1 MLGPFK
7 ELKPSD
13 SDRLCCPR
21 NRSFATTTTPTTTSI
36 GRTSVDAHPWA
47 EPPKSCPRRLFGCHL
62 DHRGSVRST
71 SMYASGGI
79 MHMNAVD
86 WRGLGFAQSGV
97 LHSKVEI
104 STAPVISAGRS
115 SPPNLCPPPAMD
127 AFRDIPEFFEP
138 GLASFRELGPPDLCH
153 VVKTTGR
160 AGQRDTLAGLQ
171 RAHHG
176 SFALGPTG
184 QSITSSAHPKLIS
197 RVSNCDSCYNA
208 FSRLDVRVDVK
219 IPGGVQA
226 YCIDLR
232 GDRHEA
238 TPAIWQET
246 YLSALL
252 RAIHYADDPNY
263 RLAGYRKLDPITTPE
278 GEVTVGWQLGSDPE
292 IQVASP
298 VSNHLTSGIL
308 KYFGAAGRYAPA
320 VNFFERMYV
329 REPEVASLLATSY
342 IGMIPDEEIKA
353 LQTLS
358 AALASSRPDPRASI
372 STPPSYTLLHVQC
385 DLVRSKGKKDW
396 AVALARQAVNVAPSE
411 FLTWAKL
418 TECYIENGQYESAL
432 LTLNSCPMF
441 TYNERDLHRMPTPAR
456 THLPVREFIKDSGI
470 LDEDSADIALL
481 RLPAPSLRGTFAK
494 AYALLTRLASEVGW
508 DELLRKRSAVF
519 VMEEEYR
526 SVKMRNAEQNGEPII
541 HEDGTITHGRPADDN
556 ASTRGMRR
564 SPSPGALS
572 NLSTDEVEF
581 AVPTIKVTHEEDE
594 SQANGVPTIKVS
606 EHNDEGAGEEK
617 EASGF
622 SGAAEGLEKPV
633 SITVSTEEAE
643 HKENGALNEP
653 GSVPPKPDETMSFS
667 TKRLCERWLDNLF
680 MVLYETQRVAYKKT
694 GTEWEILG
702 DLGARLHHKEDAK
715 EAYTRC
721 LEQKF
726 SAKAWMRLLEIYADE
741 GDLQRGLNAHHT
753 RPCKSLIHA
762 HEYGPPRRCLI
773 NYAGIPQLWAYI
785 QTRG

>member
-1 MLGPFK
+1 
-7 ELKPSD
+7 
-13 SDRLCCPR
+13 
-21 NRSFATTTTPTTTSI
+21 
-36 GRTSVDAHPWA
+36 
-47 EPPKSCPRRLFGCHL
+47 
-62 DHRGSVRST
+62 
-71 SMYASGGI
+71 
-79 MHMNAVD
+79 
-86 WRGLGFAQSGV
+86 
-97 LHSKVEI
+97 
-104 STAPVISAGRS
+104 
-115 SPPNLCPPPAMD
+115 MD
-127 AFRDIPEFFEP
+127 AFRDIPEFFEVEIAECVSARTET
-138 GLASFRELGPPDLCH
+138 LASFRELGPPDLCH

-160 AGQRDTLAGLQ
+160 AGQRDI
-171 RAHHG
+171 G
-176 SFALGPTG
+176 SYHYVSGVDA
-184 QSITSSAHPKLIS
+184 SSSASLAAYLNSLTYSLEQDSGWFAKGTSWKL
-197 RVSNCDSCYNA
+197 RVGSYCCYNA

-278 GEVTVGWQLGSDPE
+278 GEARFLQTSEALFHKGWQLGSDPE

-385 DLVRSKGKKDW
+385 DLVRSKGKKLGSSFGQTGGQCGAQPIRICSSDTKF
-396 AVALARQAVNVAPSE
+396 VPDVHLQRARPAPD
-411 FLTWAKL
+411 A
-418 TECYIENGQYESAL
+418 N
-432 LTLNSCPMF
+432 
-441 TYNERDLHRMPTPAR
+441 PAR

-470 LDEDSADIALL
+470 LDEDSARDNEADIALL

-519 VMEEEYR
+519 VWKKSIEASR
-526 SVKMRNAEQNGEPII
+526 CQNGEPII

-680 MVLYETQRVAYKKT
+680 MVLYEDLRIWTIFRAEVAHFKTQRVAYKKT

-741 GDLQRGLNAHHT
+741 GDLQRGLNAAFRIACYQWRWYMESTYPTAVAQHLFKLGQTHG
-753 RPCKSLIHA
+753 HA
-762 HEYGPPRRCLI
+762 KVSYTLMSMGLPEGVLSIMQGYLNYGRTFKPE
-773 NYAGIPQLWAYI
+773 GWDF
-785 QTRG
+785 